1 MRVEYVVSQQ
11 DNGWSLR
18 QGPRQVAEYETRERA
33 LTAAEALAQAAAS
46 AGEKG
51 VVKVRDGDALHEHR
65 SFLPDLF

>member
-1 MRVEYVVSQQ
+1 MRVEYVVSPEEG
-11 DNGWSLR
+11 GWSLR
-18 QGPRQVAEYETRERA
+18 QGSRHVAGYDSRERA

-51 VVKVRDGDALHEHR
+51 VVKVRDGDALREHR